1 MEHLYSKGGDIV
13 FKLLKRNRRTTSEYI
28 FDNINILI
36 MLFICAITI
45 YPIWY
50 VIVNSLNDG
59 VDAMKGGIYWWPRE
73 FSIENYKAVFSTP
86 GIVTSFG
93 VTIAK
98 TVIGTIT
105 HVFFTAMV
113 AYAIS
118 RRDLYGRNFYMLVG
132 VITMFF
138 SGGLIPY
145 FLLIRDLGLFDNFLV
160 YIIPTMFNFFHLII
174 FVSFFRELPTSLEEA
189 AKIDGANDFMIFI
202 KVILPLSMPVIATIA
217 LFQGVYQWN
226 DYFAGVIFVNNP
238 DLQPIQTYLY
248 KVVAESSSN
257 QMMTNAAGSIATK
270 TVTSQSIKLATM
282 VVTTLPIMLVYP
294 FLQKY
299 FVKGMLIGSVKG

>member
-1 MEHLYSKGGDIV
+1 MEHLYSKGGEVV
-13 FKLLKRNRRTTSEYI
+13 FKLFKRNRRTTSEYI
-28 FDNINILI
+28 FDNVNILI
-36 MLFICAITI
+36 MLFICGITV

-50 VIVNSLNDG
+50 VLVNSLNDG
-59 VDAMKGGIYWWPRE
+59 VDAMRGGIYWWPRE
-73 FSIENYKAVFSTP
+73 FTFANYKAVFETP

-202 KVILPLSMPVIATIA
+202 KVIIPLSMPVIATIA

>member
-1 MEHLYSKGGDIV
+1 M
-13 FKLLKRNRRTTSEYI
+13 FKLFKRNRRTTSEYI

-36 MLFICAITI
+36 MLFICAITL

-50 VIVNSLNDG
+50 VLVNSLNDG
-59 VDAMKGGIYWWPRE
+59 VDAMRGGIYWWPRE
-73 FSIENYKAVFSTP
+73 FTLENYKAVFETQ

-189 AKIDGANDFMIFI
+189 AKMDGANDFMIFI
-202 KVILPLSMPVIATIA
+202 KVIIPLSMPVIATIA

>member
-1 MEHLYSKGGDIV
+1 M
-13 FKLLKRNRRTTSEYI
+13 FKLFKRNRRTTSEYI
-28 FDNINILI
+28 FDNVNILI
-36 MLFICAITI
+36 MLFICAITV

-50 VIVNSLNDG
+50 VLVNSLNDG

-73 FSIENYKAVFSTP
+73 FTLANYKAVFETP

-160 YIIPTMFNFFHLII
+160 YIIPTLFNFFHLII
-174 FVSFFRELPTSLEEA
+174 FVSFFRELPSSLEEA

-202 KVILPLSMPVIATIA
+202 KVIIPLSMPVIATIA

-257 QMMTNAAGSIATK
+257 QMMTNAAGTIATK

>member
-1 MEHLYSKGGDIV
+1 MLKL
-13 FKLLKRNRRTTSEYI
+13 FKLNRRTKSEYI
-28 FDNINILI
+28 FDNINVAVMFI
-36 MLFICAITI
+36 ICAITL

-50 VIVNSLNDG
+50 VIVNSLNEG
-59 VDAMKGGIYWWPRE
+59 ADAMNGGIYFWPRE
-73 FSIENYKAVFSTP
+73 FTLQNYEAVFANS
-86 GIVTSFG
+86 GILTSFG

-118 RRDLYGRNFYMLVG
+118 RRDLYGRKLYMMIG
-132 VITMFF
+132 IITMFF

-174 FVSFFRELPTSLEEA
+174 FVSFFRELPPALEEA
-189 AKIDGANDFMIFI
+189 AKIDGANDFAIFI
-202 KVILPLSMPVIATIA
+202 KIIVPLSMPVIATIA

-257 QMMTNAAGSIATK
+257 QMMMNAPGSITTK

-282 VVTTLPIMLVYP
+282 VITTLPIVLVYP